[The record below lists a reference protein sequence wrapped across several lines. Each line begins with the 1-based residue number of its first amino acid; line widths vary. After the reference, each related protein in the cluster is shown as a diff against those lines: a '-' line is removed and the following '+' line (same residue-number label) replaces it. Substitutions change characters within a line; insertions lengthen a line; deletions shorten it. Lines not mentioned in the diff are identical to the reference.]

1 MTPRIETS
9 VVVPTYNGADH
20 LHACLASVAV
30 QDLRGVE
37 VLVNDDASDD
47 DTLEIAASFADDL
60 EHLRVERNPTRLG
73 AVGNVNRCLE
83 LARGRWV
90 KPVFQDDLL
99 EPGALRTMLDARQ
112 PGVPVVVGDRT
123 YLFEDGVPT
132 WQREACVDLLAT
144 GLVEEHGSGPVS
156 PARVAS
162 TVVRAVAAHQPQ
174 RNVVGE
180 PVTVLL
186 DRRAALKAGG
196 FHPGYAQLWDYEL
209 VLRLAMRRGL
219 VLVDEPVAVFRV
231 HSGSETARN
240 LADGAFATNVVDRLR
255 ILVTYAS
262 DRAYRPVREAAAAH
276 EPPIDLTAL
285 ATGSAW
291 AARRRLAELPDG
303 PRARAEATVEEVT
316 RPLHEDVA
324 KPWAGSLTA
333 TRYAVELLH
342 ELADDVDSAV
352 EELYRLEPLAVDLA
366 DPPDAARVTP
376 EEAPDGRPGTGPEDA
391 PGRRGAG
398 RIRSAARSLRA
409 NQWWNHMLGPLV
421 AMAYL
426 QVGWREVAP
435 WEALGRTVALL
446 TSAIALA
453 AYGYVVNDASD
464 VEVDLAAG
472 KPNSMARLSPGLRV
486 AVAAA
491 FALFGALPW
500 TVVRLEPAAMVVL
513 AGIYLVPLAY
523 SPRPLRLKEHR
534 LLGPVADASN
544 AFVLPALFTVALFAP
559 LGEPSGPAALMVAG
573 VLAWASAFG
582 LRAILLHQVDDA
594 PNDRASGTTTFVTT
608 IGEARAV
615 RIMRSVLFPLE
626 MVGLVLLGAT
636 VAFWAPW
643 LVGGAVVGLGA
654 FHGARVLGVLDRS
667 LATTTVER
675 GLSLYWTQVWPA
687 LSLSLALAVR
697 DLRFLACTGL
707 VLVLFG
713 PRLRAGF
720 AAVRSGLANELRRW
734 RLRRAGQTL

>member
-1 MTPRIETS
+1 MSPRIETS

-20 LHACLASVAV
+20 LHACLASIAA
-30 QDLRGVE
+30 QDLQGVE

-47 DTLEIAASFADDL
+47 DTLAIAASFADEL

-112 PGVPVVVGDRT
+112 KGVPVVVGDRT

-132 WQREACVDLLAT
+132 WQRAACVDLLAT
-144 GLVEEHGSGPVS
+144 GLVEEHGSGLVS
-156 PARVAS
+156 PAQVAS

-180 PVTVLL
+180 PVTILL

-196 FHPGYAQLWDYEL
+196 FDPGYAQLWDYEL

-255 ILVTYAS
+255 ILVAYAS

-291 AARRRLAELPDG
+291 AARRRLTELPDG
-303 PRARAEATVEEVT
+303 PRADAEATVEEVT
-316 RPLHEDVA
+316 SPLPGDIA
-324 KPWAGSLTA
+324 APWAGSLTA
-333 TRYAVELLH
+333 SRYAVELLH
-342 ELADDVDSAV
+342 ELSDDVDSAV

-366 DPPDAARVTP
+366 DPPDAARAASDG
-376 EEAPDGRPGTGPEDA
+376 APDGHPGAGPEDSSA
-391 PGRRGAG
+391 HRRAG
-398 RIRSAARSLRA
+398 RIRSAATSLRA

-421 AMAYL
+421 AMAFL

-435 WEALGRTVALL
+435 WDASGRTVALL

-472 KPNSMARLSPGLRV
+472 KPNSMARLSPALRV

-491 FALFGALPW
+491 FALVGALPW
-500 TVVRLEPAAMVVL
+500 VVVRIEPAAMVVL

-559 LGEPSGPAALMVAG
+559 LGEPSGPAALMVSG

-608 IGEARAV
+608 VGEAAAV
-615 RIMRSVLFPLE
+615 RLMRRALFPLE
-626 MVGLVLLGAT
+626 IVGLVILAAT
-636 VAFWAPW
+636 VATWAPW
-643 LVGGAVVGLGA
+643 FVAACAAGLLG
-654 FHGARVLGVLDRS
+654 FHGARLSGVLDR
-667 LATTTVER
+667 TVTVARVE
-675 GLSLYWTQVWPA
+675 GGWLLSWTQVWPA
-687 LSLSLALAVR
+687 LGLSLALAAL
-697 DLRFLACTGL
+697 DLRYL
-707 VLVLFG
+707 VLTVLVVVLFW
-713 PRLRAGF
+713 PRLR
-720 AAVRSGLANELRRW
+720 SGLTHLRAVIENEKLRHGRS
-734 RLRRAGQTL
+734 